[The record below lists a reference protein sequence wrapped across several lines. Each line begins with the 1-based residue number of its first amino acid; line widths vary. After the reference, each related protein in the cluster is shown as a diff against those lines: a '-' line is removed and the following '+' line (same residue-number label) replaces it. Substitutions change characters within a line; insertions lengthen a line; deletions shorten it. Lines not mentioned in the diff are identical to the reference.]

1 MATLKSASKSMS
13 DLNLWFK
20 VQAGEELMLG
30 DIPSLIPLRW
40 EYLKEDWEF
49 IKPDLI
55 GNLDSNDNPDFI
67 NQQIL
72 DFSSFVESQRNSP
85 KKINPL
91 SDSKIVDRFNG
102 LFDIIPINSINTNN
116 EEERLIQSE
125 VARVQAFSK
134 NDFLNIKKNLVDYRD
149 RQVDVIGLNDADYDK
164 AVGRSAIAQQIDA
177 TIVDVNKILAIQN
190 SLKSVDF
197 ILANLFSVDLSLD
210 PFALARANAN
220 NPDIDIAQYNSGN
233 LVKLNY
239 GESLQ
244 SLAYRYLG
252 SGDKWIDIAIANGL
266 KPPYIDEVGEQILL
280 LSNGNGNQINVAEKD
295 INGEL
300 NIDKFYINQPIFLQS
315 NTQVVANQRTII
327 NIRQIPVSGEIILEL
342 DGDNNLSDYK
352 ASEGAYVRV
361 YKPNTIN
368 SSFYILI
375 PSSEPLDDL
384 RNEEVPWFLA
394 KKSIDEQ
401 KMKVDLDI
409 AEDGDLSFGT
419 NGDLKLSYGIDNAI
433 QALKLKV
440 VTELGSLIAHPE
452 FGLVNVLGSN
462 NSNINQVRGLI
473 VDSLTGQIAAD
484 DRFDRIESI
493 NVDYINGSSGVNAAS
508 AITITMVVRMAGGS
522 TVVPISFTVNNQ

>member
-1 MATLKSASKSMS
+1 MS
-13 DLNLWFK
+13 DLSLWFK
-20 VQAGEELMLG
+20 IQAGDELMLG

-40 EYLKEDWEF
+40 EYLKGEWEF
-49 IKPDLI
+49 IKPGLLENI
-55 GNLDSNDNPDFI
+55 GNTENPDLV
-67 NQQIL
+67 NQQII
-72 DFSSFVESQRNSP
+72 DFSLFIESQRNAP

-91 SDSKIVDRFNG
+91 SDSKIVDRFSV
-102 LFDIIPINSINTNN
+102 LFDIISINSINTNN
-116 EEERLIQSE
+116 EEDRLVESE

-134 NDFLNIKKNLVDYRD
+134 NDFLSIKKNLIDYRD
-149 RQVDVIGLNDADYDK
+149 RQIDIIGLSDADYNK
-164 AVGRSAIAQQIDA
+164 AVGRSAITKQIDA
-177 TIVDVNKILAIQN
+177 TIVDANKILAMQN
-190 SLKSVDF
+190 SIKSVDF

-220 NPDIDIAQYNSGN
+220 NPEINIAQYNSGT
-233 LVKLNY
+233 LVRMNY

-252 SGDKWIDIAIANGL
+252 DGDKWLDIAIANGL
-266 KPPYIDEVGEQILL
+266 KPPYIDEVGEQVPL
-280 LSNGNGNQINVAEKD
+280 LSNGNGNQINISEKD
-295 INGEL
+295 ISGEL
-300 NIDKFYINQPIFLQS
+300 NVDKFYINQPVFLQS

-342 DGDNNLSDYK
+342 DGDDNLSDYK
-352 ASEGAYVRV
+352 VSEGAYLRV

-375 PSSEPLDDL
+375 PSSQPLSDT
-384 RNEEVPWFLA
+384 RNEEMPWFLA
-394 KKSIDEQ
+394 KKPIDEQ

-409 AEDGDLSFGT
+409 ADDGDLSFSA

-440 VTELGSLIAHPE
+440 VTELGSLRLHPE
-452 FGLVNVLGSN
+452 YGLVNVLGSKS
-462 NSNINQVRGLI
+462 SNISQIRGLI
-473 VDSLTGQIAAD
+473 IDSLTNQVAAD
-484 DRFDRIESI
+484 DRFDRIESV
-493 NVDYINGSSGVNAAS
+493 NVDYIDSESGVNAAS